1 MYINGKKYDKSVI
14 LIFIRIYDKLYTL
27 LPDTSSCTG
36 KVNFNFNNCLNFM
49 ASACCFH
56 ALNKRPNTSTDVTG
70 L

>member
-1 MYINGKKYDKSVI
+1 MKKNDKGVMLIVIRFYDK
-14 LIFIRIYDKLYTL
+14 FYTL
-27 LPDTSSCTG
+27 LPDTSSLCTG
-36 KVNFNFNNCLNFM
+36 KVNFKFNNCLNFM